1 MTTTVYP
8 EPGFLTPTNPASA
21 TNPQIVRG
29 VCLQEQF
36 TGQIP
41 ARGERPMAEIL
52 TERLLKAD
60 PSRPAPVF
68 IP

>member
-8 EPGFLTPTNPASA
+8 ESGFLIPSNPASA
-21 TNPQIVRG
+21 TNPHIVQG
-29 VCLQEQF
+29 ICLQEQF

-41 ARGERPMAEIL
+41 ARSERPMAEIL
-52 TERLLKAD
+52 AERLVRAD

-68 IP
+68 VP